1 MGDKH
6 GPIPAGRVSL
16 QLLDSAQGKPIQ
28 TWRFSDQRE
37 ITIGRDDGNDI
48 VVSDPHVSRL
58 HVTLYPADEA
68 WMLVSCGRH
77 GTLIDDRLVAESVLR
92 PGMVFRLGPTGPM
105 LRFDQGTAVTTGSM
119 TIDQIDPDAIALCRV
134 EKWRG
139 GLGGAYRWPALSFA
153 GASLAAPC
161 FRFHF
166 RLIEP
171 DVRISRIRLSDMGS
185 HAVRP
190 RR

>member
-6 GPIPAGRVSL
+6 GPIPAGGVSL

-48 VVSDPHVSRL
+48 VISDPHVSRL

-68 WMLVSCGRH
+68 WMLVSRGRH

-105 LRFDQGTAVTTGSM
+105 LRFDQGKAVTTGSM
-119 TIDQIDPDAIALCRV
+119 TMDQIDPDAIALFELDQERSQS
-134 EKWRG
+134 EADRIAS
-139 GLGGAYRWPALSFA
+139 GALFDELLQQSQRMRSARKD
-153 GASLAAPC
+153 GDRAP
-161 FRFHF
+161 
-166 RLIEP
+166 
-171 DVRISRIRLSDMGS
+171 
-185 HAVRP
+185 
-190 RR
+190 